1 QSPTAAVLTHFGLSS
16 ATLTGTGTK
25 KSTITTPATCALWI
39 WGCDK
44 GAISGSGMSYSQI
57 FTLTTPTDDIVRGDS
72 IFFYSTGKWNYQC
85 SLKDS
90 KSKISTCGGVQP
102 DSGYSY
108 AIGQIEGNEAS
119 AANVLTGTFGAT
131 RLLYNVYANGSNANL
146 GAASAATMN
155 FVGEN
160 GFLCRPDTV
169 TDIDATTGVSYR
181 SEINA
186 GISSEGFYAISAGAS
201 TGVINTTPVDMGT
214 LSHPAAGTT
223 SASKYAPYTDG
234 RSTTSGFCLLFTT
247 DGNSGS

>member
-1 QSPTAAVLTHFGLSS
+1 
-16 ATLTGTGTK
+16 
-25 KSTITTPATCALWI
+25 
-39 WGCDK
+39 
-44 GAISGSGMSYSQI
+44 
-57 FTLTTPTDDIVRGDS
+57 
-72 IFFYSTGKWNYQC
+72 
-85 SLKDS
+85 
-90 KSKISTCGGVQP
+90 
-102 DSGYSY
+102 
-108 AIGQIEGNEAS
+108 
-119 AANVLTGTFGAT
+119 

-186 GISSEGFYAISAGAS
+186 AILSEGFYPISAGAS

-234 RSTTSGFCLLFTT
+234 RSTTSGFCLPFTT